1 MDPAAAVELE
11 FVQSSG
17 DVRVAV
23 HDVSR
28 LEWSVSL
35 AVSARGRA
43 TYSIDFEIEIPS
55 HLFPQHAP
63 WERLQQFARLDQRDP
78 PPDAGTMDGLRRQVV
93 GLAARLTRVSEGF
106 ARHVRLA
113 TSPAAA
119 RGADP
124 IPGLGLWIEAA
135 VRMVDDARQRLATVQ
150 DRDADEMKR
159 ERQLADEYVSTR
171 MLEFLAGAS
180 RALEHHPDSSPPFDA
195 GIVEERI
202 AVALDR
208 ELVLRREKG
217 FVDASGGSEPALEE
231 YIERASLLKKHF
243 QEVLFLDAE
252 RYSLVD
258 RIHHVVAALIAI
270 LASTWAFMWQIM
282 LTNRSTGTTVGSGV
296 VALALVAGLVYAAKD
311 RIKEVG
317 RAWIAGEV
325 HKHWAQRIV
334 RFRMPPGR
342 LETRNVLVAAR
353 ESFHQTE
360 VERPDVL
367 NPESGAKTRV
377 TIVQYVQRGE
387 IKPSASLFAES
398 ARIKQVF
405 RYDLS
410 PLFARLDD
418 ATKQVPVVDG
428 ATHRV
433 RFADAARCYRLP
445 IELTLTHGGERL
457 VHKGMLVVDKRG
469 LGRVERHSLPP

>member
-1 MDPAAAVELE
+1 MGPAAAVELE
-11 FVQSSG
+11 LAQSTG
-17 DVRVAV
+17 DVRVGV

-35 AVSARGRA
+35 AVPARGRA
-43 TYSIDFEIEIPS
+43 VYSIDFEIEIPS

-113 TSPAAA
+113 TSPHAPH
-119 RGADP
+119 GVDP
-124 IPGLGLWIEAA
+124 IPGLELWLEAA
-135 VRMVDDARQRLATVQ
+135 ARMVDDARERLATVQ
-150 DRDADEMKR
+150 DGDADEMKR
-159 ERQLADEYVSTR
+159 ERQLVDEYASTR
-171 MLEFLAGAS
+171 ILEFFAGAS
-180 RALEHHPDSSPPFDA
+180 HALERDLERPPPFDV
-195 GIVEERI
+195 GVVEERL

-208 ELVLRREKG
+208 ELGLRRAKG
-217 FVDASGGSEPALEE
+217 FVDASGGSAAALEQ

-258 RIHHVVAALIAI
+258 RIHHVVAALVAI

-317 RAWIAGEV
+317 RAWVAGEV
-325 HKHWAQRIV
+325 HKHWAQRVV
-334 RFRMPPGR
+334 RFRTPPGR
-342 LETRNVLVAAR
+342 LATRDVLVAAR

-360 VERPDVL
+360 VERPDGL

-387 IKPSASLFAES
+387 IKPSATLFAES
-398 ARIKQVF
+398 ARVKQVF

-418 ATKQVPVVDG
+418 ATKQVPVVDSQ
-428 ATHRV
+428 THRV

-445 IELTLTHGGERL
+445 IELTLTHDGERL
-457 VHKGMLVVDKRG
+457 VQKGVLVVDKRG
-469 LGRVERHSLPP
+469 LERVERHSLPP